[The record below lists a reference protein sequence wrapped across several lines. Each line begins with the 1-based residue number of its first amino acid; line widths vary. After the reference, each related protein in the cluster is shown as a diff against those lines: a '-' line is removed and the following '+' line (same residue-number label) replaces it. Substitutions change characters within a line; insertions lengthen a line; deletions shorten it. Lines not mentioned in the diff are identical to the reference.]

1 MNKKITE
8 EILENIKQE
17 IDRNIITYDA
27 NFKILT
33 SSIFFPIQTKTIL
46 LSKVADA

>member
-1 MNKKITE
+1 MTE

-17 IDRNIITYDA
+17 IDRDIITYDA

-33 SSIFFPIQTKTIL
+33 SSIFFPIQTKKIL
-46 LSKVADA
+46 LNSVADA

>member
-17 IDRNIITYDA
+17 IDKNTITYEA
-27 NFKILT
+27 NFNIFT
-33 SSIFFPIQTKTIL
+33 SSIFFPIKTKTIL
-46 LSKVADA
+46 LNKVAEA